1 MYDAVTSID
10 KPNFLG
16 AQVPVQHAL
25 NIQAWKKYQHLLE
38 DQTLVP
44 MLEFGFPVGYMGSQP
59 PDTQATN
66 HSSATNFPD
75 HVDKFIRTELK
86 HEAIMGPFENSPFSP
101 WYRTNPLMT
110 RPKRDSQDRRVIL
123 DLSYPEGASV
133 NAQIPSQSLLDAAF
147 KLRLPTPKQLADRI
161 LTLGPGC
168 HLFKIDLSRAYRQL
182 RSDPRD
188 WPFLGINWARGRY
201 VDAAIPFGLRHGA
214 SACQRTSEAV
224 STITF
229 HKCQAVT
236 LPYVDDTAGSSL
248 PHQSQAHYRGTLET
262 MDELGLQVAPAK
274 CQAPSTEMEWIGVNY
289 NTVDMTMQIA
299 PAKVAEAAGMCRAFL
314 ASISMTRH
322 EMQSF
327 MGRVLHATKCTTA
340 ARRFTNRLLDFLRSL
355 PNRGE
360 KLITHEARLD
370 TLWLATFL
378 RTFNGLTLIKP
389 PIAGIVAFV
398 DACPEGIG
406 GYCPTVVYYAQAL
419 PHSFQQL
426 HFSISSIECFNLLVG
441 ARRWIQAWR
450 GQVVLLFSDNW
461 AAVCAANSGRASD
474 PLIRASIRE
483 LWWLCAYYDVEL
495 VIRHRPGAEMQDAD
509 TLSRAFLSQR
519 CFTRF
524 REWEGNTKETR
535 MHLLP
540 MHLAPPARI

>member
-1 MYDAVTSID
+1 
-10 KPNFLG
+10 
-16 AQVPVQHAL
+16 
-25 NIQAWKKYQHLLE
+25 
-38 DQTLVP
+38 
-44 MLEFGFPVGYMGSQP
+44 MLEFGFPVGYMGNQP
-59 PDTQATN
+59 PDTKATN
-66 HSSATNFPD
+66 HSSATNFPS
-75 HVDKFIRTELK
+75 HVDKFIRTELEHK
-86 HEAIMGPFENSPFSP
+86 AIMGPFENSPFTP

-133 NAQIPSQSLLDAAF
+133 NAQIPCQSLLNATF

-161 LTLGPGC
+161 ITLGPGC

-188 WPFLGINWARGRY
+188 WPFLGISWAGGRY

-274 CQAPSTEMEWIGVNY
+274 CQAPSTEMEWIGVSY

-299 PAKVAEAAGMCRAFL
+299 PTKVAEAAGMCRAFL

-327 MGRVLHATKCTTA
+327 MGKVLHTTKCTTA

-355 PNRGE
+355 PNKGD

-370 TLWLATFL
+370 ALWLATFL
-378 RTFNGLTLIKP
+378 QAFNGLTLIKP
-389 PIAGIVAFV
+389 PIAGVVAFV

-406 GYCPTVVYYAQAL
+406 GHCPTVGYYAQAL

-426 HFSISSIECFNLLVG
+426 QFSISSVECFNMLVG
-441 ARRWIQAWR
+441 TRRWIQSWR

-461 AAVCAANSGRASD
+461 AAVCAANSGRAND

-483 LWWLCAYYDVEL
+483 LWWLCAYHDVEL
-495 VIRHRPGAEMQDAD
+495 IIRHRPGADMQD
-509 TLSRAFLSQR
+509 
-519 CFTRF
+519 
-524 REWEGNTKETR
+524 TKESR
-535 MHLLP
+535 LHLSP
-540 MHLAPPARI
+540 RHLAPPARI